1 MNVTVRGRTRHYRTV
16 TFDRA
21 RNAVLLIEQRLL
33 PHEFKI
39 VATENFRET
48 AGAIHDMV
56 VRGAGAIGATAA
68 YGLAQGAL
76 AFRGHDLK
84 KFSAHIETVY
94 QTLKAARPTAVDP
107 VNAMNGVRAA
117 MRAGKTVEEQQSL
130 ALAAAEEFA
139 NEDVRH
145 CEEIG
150 RHGAK
155 LIRNGM
161 KILTHCNAG
170 WLAFV
175 DIGTATAP
183 MYAAQAQGKKFH
195 VFCDETR
202 PRSQGATLT
211 AWELAQQKISHQ
223 IIADNAAGHLMQRG
237 EIDLVIV
244 GSDRT
249 LGRTGEVA
257 NKIGT
262 YTKAVLAARHKIPFY
277 VAIPLSTID
286 WNLKRGFDIPIEERH
301 ETKSW
306 ARGGSRKSKKRS
318 LSTAVQS
325 ASAKYIRVANPTSG
339 ARNPGFDVTPP
350 ELITGIITPVGIFKP
365 RELWKRRQELGGFSQ
380 MTSAA
385 KIELASANNQISLN
399 LRRRRGSQVVRQ
411 GSAKASFVGSIPT
424 LASKPNQLE
433 L

>member
-1 MNVTVRGRTRHYRTV
+1 MNVTLNGRTEHFRTV
-16 TFDRA
+16 TFDA
-21 RNAVLLIEQRLL
+21 RTNSVRLIEQRLL

-39 VATENFRET
+39 VAAKNFRET
-48 AGAIHDMV
+48 ALAITDMV

-76 AFRGHDLK
+76 AFRGGNLK

-94 QTLKAARPTAVDP
+94 QTLADARPTAVDP
-107 VNAMNGVRAA
+107 VNALNEVRRTMA
-117 MRAGKTVEEQQSL
+117 RGETVAGRQAL

-139 NEDVRH
+139 NDDASH
-145 CEEIG
+145 CEAIG

-161 KILTHCNAG
+161 RVLTHCNAG

-249 LGRTGEVA
+249 LGRTGEVT

-277 VAIPLSTID
+277 VAIPHSTID
-286 WNLKRGFDIPIEERH
+286 WKLKRGFDIPIEERN
-301 ETKSW
+301 ESEVLGAW
-306 ARGGSRKSKKRS
+306 GVARGKRH
-318 LSTAVQS
+318 
-325 ASAKYIRVANPTSG
+325 YIRVANPTSG

-350 ELITGIITPVGIFKP
+350 ELITGIITPAGIFKP
-365 RELWKRRQELGGFSQ
+365 REIWARRRELGF
-380 MTSAA
+380 
-385 KIELASANNQISLN
+385 I
-399 LRRRRGSQVVRQ
+399 
-411 GSAKASFVGSIPT
+411 
-424 LASKPNQLE
+424 
-433 L
+433 

>member
-1 MNVTVRGRTRHYRTV
+1 MNVTLRGRVQSCRTV
-16 TFDRA
+16 AFDRA
-21 RNAVLLIEQRLL
+21 RHAVLLVEQRLL

-39 VATENFRET
+39 VATKNFRAT
-48 AGAIHDMV
+48 AGAIRDMT

-76 AFRGHDLK
+76 AFPGRDLP
-84 KFSAHIETVY
+84 KFRRHMEIVY
-94 QTLKAARPTAVDP
+94 QTLKSARPTAVDP
-107 VNAMNGVRAA
+107 VNAMNGVRAV
-117 MRAGKTVEEQQSL
+117 MRVGRSVAEHQAL

-139 NEDVRH
+139 NENVRN
-145 CEEIG
+145 CEAIG

-175 DIGTATAP
+175 DVGSATAP
-183 MYAAQAQGKKFH
+183 LYAAQAQGRTFH

-202 PRSQGATLT
+202 PRSQGASLT

-223 IIADNAAGHLMQRG
+223 VIADNAAGHLMQRG

-249 LGRTGEVA
+249 LGRTGDVA

-262 YTKAVLAARHKIPFY
+262 YTKAVLAKRHRIPFY
-277 VAIPLSTID
+277 VAIPLSTMD
-286 WNLKRGFDIPIEERH
+286 WNLKRGLDIPIEERDAS
-301 ETKSW
+301 EVLGAWGTI
-306 ARGGSRKSKKRS
+306 
-318 LSTAVQS
+318 STPHSTLRNPQS
-325 ASAKYIRVANPTSG
+325 ARRAYVRVANPTSG

-350 ELITGIITPVGIFKP
+350 ELITGIITPMGIFKP
-365 RELWKRRQELGGFSQ
+365 GELWEQ
-380 MTSAA
+380 
-385 KIELASANNQISLN
+385 
-399 LRRRRGSQVVRQ
+399 RRRLGH
-411 GSAKASFVGSIPT
+411 T
-424 LASKPNQLE
+424 D
-433 L
+433 

>member
-1 MNVTVRGRTRHYRTV
+1 MNVTVRGRTQHFRTV

-21 RNAVLLIEQRLL
+21 QNAVKLIEQRLL
-33 PHEFKI
+33 PHEFEI
-39 VATENFRET
+39 VATQNFRAT
-48 AGAIHDMV
+48 AAAITDMV

-76 AFRGHDLK
+76 AFHGRDLK
-84 KFSAHIETVY
+84 KFSADVETAY
-94 QTLKAARPTAVDP
+94 QVLKNARPTAVDP
-107 VNAMNGVRAA
+107 VNAMNDVRAA
-117 MRAGKTVEEQQSL
+117 MCVGVTVAEQQAL

-139 NEDVRH
+139 NEDVSH

-150 RHGAK
+150 KHGAK
-155 LIRNGM
+155 LIRNDM

-175 DIGTATAP
+175 DIGSATAP
-183 MYAAQAQGKKFH
+183 LYAAQGQGKKFH

-202 PRSQGATLT
+202 PRSQGSTLT

-286 WNLKRGFDIPIEERH
+286 WNLKCGFDIPIEERH
-301 ETKSW
+301 ESEILGAWGMISNPKSEIRNPKLMRR
-306 ARGGSRKSKKRS
+306 AY
-318 LSTAVQS
+318 V
-325 ASAKYIRVANPTSG
+325 RVANPTSG
-339 ARNPGFDVTPP
+339 ARNPGFDVTPA
-350 ELITGIITPVGIFKP
+350 ELITGIVTPVGIFKP
-365 RELWKRRQELGGFSQ
+365 QELWKRRGELGFG
-380 MTSAA
+380 
-385 KIELASANNQISLN
+385 
-399 LRRRRGSQVVRQ
+399 G
-411 GSAKASFVGSIPT
+411 
-424 LASKPNQLE
+424 
-433 L
+433 

>member
-1 MNVTVRGRTRHYRTV
+1 MKVTVRGHAQHFRTV
-16 TFDRA
+16 AFDA
-21 RNAVLLIEQRLL
+21 KSNSVLLIEQRLL

-39 VATENFRET
+39 IATKNFKET
-48 AGAIHDMV
+48 ARAITDMI

-68 YGLAQGAL
+68 YGLAQGAR
-76 AFRGHDLK
+76 AFRGSDLK
-84 KFSAHIETVY
+84 KFSAHVENVY
-94 QTLKAARPTAVDP
+94 QVLKSARPTAVDP
-107 VNAMNGVRAA
+107 VNAMNDVLRVMQSGESVAE
-117 MRAGKTVEEQQSL
+117 KQQL

-139 NEDVRH
+139 NEDVKH
-145 CEEIG
+145 CEAIG
-150 RHGAK
+150 KFGAK
-155 LIRNGM
+155 LIGNGS
-161 KILTHCNAG
+161 KVLTHCNAG

-175 DIGTATAP
+175 DVGSATAP
-183 MYAAQAQGKKFH
+183 MYAAQKLGKKFH

-286 WNLKRGFDIPIEERH
+286 WNLKSGFDIPIEERSESEVLGAWGS
-301 ETKSW
+301 ETS
-306 ARGGSRKSKKRS
+306 SKFEVQNLKLGKRS
-318 LSTAVQS
+318 YV
-325 ASAKYIRVANPTSG
+325 RVANPTSG
-339 ARNPGFDVTPP
+339 ARNPGFDVTPA

-365 RELWKRRQELGGFSQ
+365 RDLWKNRTKLGF
-380 MTSAA
+380 
-385 KIELASANNQISLN
+385 
-399 LRRRRGSQVVRQ
+399 
-411 GSAKASFVGSIPT
+411 
-424 LASKPNQLE
+424 
-433 L
+433 

>member
-16 TFDRA
+16 TFDA
-21 RNAVLLIEQRLL
+21 RLNQVRLIEQRRL

-39 VATENFRET
+39 VATRDYRDT
-48 AGAIHDMV
+48 ALAIRDMV

-68 YGLAQGAL
+68 YGLAQGAQ
-76 AFRGHDLK
+76 AFRGGNLEI
-84 KFSAHIETVY
+84 FSRHLQTVY
-94 QTLKAARPTAVDP
+94 ATLQAARPTAVDP
-107 VNAMNGVRAA
+107 VNAMNAVRRA
-117 MRAGKTVEEQQSL
+117 MAPGESVAEQQVL

-139 NEDVRH
+139 DEDVRH
-145 CEEIG
+145 CEAIG

-155 LIRNGM
+155 LLRSGM
-161 KILTHCNAG
+161 RVLTHCNAG

-175 DIGTATAP
+175 DIGSATAP
-183 MYAAQAQGKKFH
+183 MYSAQAAGKKFH

-211 AWELAQQKISHQ
+211 AWELAQQGISHE

-262 YTKAVLAARHKIPFY
+262 YTKAVLAQRHGLPFY

-286 WNLKRGFDIPIEERH
+286 WRLKRGFDIPIEERD
-301 ETKSW
+301 EQEVLGAWGVT
-306 ARGGSRKSKKRS
+306 APERRRRSRMR
-318 LSTAVQS
+318 TYV
-325 ASAKYIRVANPTSG
+325 RVANPTSG
-339 ARNPGFDVTPP
+339 ARNPGFDVTPA
-350 ELITGIITPVGIFKP
+350 ELVTGIITPLGIFKP
-365 RELWKRRQELGGFSQ
+365 NEIWGRRRQLGFG
-380 MTSAA
+380 
-385 KIELASANNQISLN
+385 
-399 LRRRRGSQVVRQ
+399 R
-411 GSAKASFVGSIPT
+411 
-424 LASKPNQLE
+424 
-433 L
+433 

>member
-1 MNVTVRGRTRHYRTV
+1 
-16 TFDRA
+16 
-21 RNAVLLIEQRLL
+21 LLIEQRLL
-33 PHEFKI
+33 PHEFKT
-39 VATENFRET
+39 VATKDYRET
-48 AGAIHDMV
+48 ARAITDMI

-76 AFRGHDLK
+76 AFRGNDLK
-84 KFSAHIETVY
+84 KFSTHMEIVY
-94 QTLKAARPTAVDP
+94 RTLRIARPTAVDP
-107 VNAMNGVRAA
+107 VNAMHQTLRA
-117 MRAGKTVEEQQSL
+117 MWVGETVAEQQSL
-130 ALAAAEEFA
+130 ALAAAEEFS

-150 RHGAK
+150 KHGAK

-183 MYAAQAQGKKFH
+183 LYAAQSQGKKFH

-223 IIADNAAGHLMQRG
+223 IIADSAAGHLMQRG

-249 LGRTGEVA
+249 LGRTGEVT

-262 YTKAVLAARHKIPFY
+262 YVIAVLAERHKIPFY

-286 WNLKRGFDIPIEERH
+286 WNLKGGFEIPIEERS
-301 ETKSW
+301 ESEVLGAW
-306 ARGGSRKSKKRS
+306 GILEKRIAES
-318 LSTAVQS
+318 GTS
-325 ASAKYIRVANPTSG
+325 AFAERVYIRIANPSSG
-339 ARNPGFDVTPP
+339 ARNPGFDVTPAD
-350 ELITGIITPVGIFKP
+350 LITGIITPLGIFKP
-365 RELWKRRQELGGFSQ
+365 QELWQRRKELGFEIW
-380 MTSAA
+380 
-385 KIELASANNQISLN
+385 IELAA
-399 LRRRRGSQVVRQ
+399 
-411 GSAKASFVGSIPT
+411 
-424 LASKPNQLE
+424 
-433 L
+433 

>member
-1 MNVTVRGRTRHYRTV
+1 MNVTVQGRTEHFRTV

-21 RNAVLLIEQRLL
+21 QNVVRLIEQRLL

-39 VATENFRET
+39 VATPNFRAT
-48 AGAIHDMV
+48 AAAITDMI

-76 AFRGHDLK
+76 AFRGRDLK
-84 KFSAHIETVY
+84 KFSAHVETVY
-94 QTLKAARPTAVDP
+94 QVLKDARPTAVDP
-107 VNAMNGVRAA
+107 VNAMNDVRRH
-117 MRAGKTVEEQQSL
+117 MNPGRTVAERQFL
-130 ALAAAEEFA
+130 ALAAAEGFA
-139 NEDVRH
+139 HDDVQH
-145 CEEIG
+145 CEAIG
-150 RHGAK
+150 RHGAH
-155 LIRNGM
+155 LIKSGM
-161 KILTHCNAG
+161 KVLTHCNAG

-175 DIGTATAP
+175 DIGSATAP
-183 MYAAQAQGKKFH
+183 LYAAQAKGKKFH

-211 AWELAQQKISHQ
+211 AWELAQQKIFHQ

-286 WNLKRGFDIPIEERH
+286 WHLKSCFDIPIEERH
-301 ETKSW
+301 ESEVLGAW
-306 ARGGSRKSKKRS
+306 GVVQSPKSK
-318 LSTAVQS
+318 VQS
-325 ASAKYIRVANPTSG
+325 PKSGKVHYVRVANPASG
-339 ARNPGFDVTPP
+339 ARNPGFDVTPA
-350 ELITGIITPVGIFKP
+350 ELITGIITPLGIFKP
-365 RELWKRRQELGGFSQ
+365 RELWARRQQLGF
-380 MTSAA
+380 
-385 KIELASANNQISLN
+385 
-399 LRRRRGSQVVRQ
+399 VR
-411 GSAKASFVGSIPT
+411 
-424 LASKPNQLE
+424 
-433 L
+433 

>member
-1 MNVTVRGRTRHYRTV
+1 MNVTLRGHTEPFRTV
-16 TFDRA
+16 TFAAKNNSVR
-21 RNAVLLIEQRLL
+21 LIEQRLL

-39 VATENFRET
+39 IGTKNYRET
-48 AGAIHDMV
+48 ARAITDMI

-76 AFRGHDLK
+76 AFRGGDLK
-84 KFSAHIETVY
+84 KFSAHVETVY
-94 QTLKAARPTAVDP
+94 QTLADARPTAVDP
-107 VNAMNGVRAA
+107 VNAMNDVRRK
-117 MRAGKTVEEQQSL
+117 MLAGETVAEQQSL

-139 NEDVRH
+139 NEDARH

-150 RHGAK
+150 AHGAK

-161 KILTHCNAG
+161 RILTHCNAG

-202 PRSQGATLT
+202 PRSQGASLT

-262 YTKAVLAARHKIPFY
+262 YTKAVLARRHRIPFY

-286 WNLKRGFDIPIEERH
+286 WNLRSGKDIPIEER
-301 ETKSW
+301 S
-306 ARGGSRKSKKRS
+306 
-318 LSTAVQS
+318 QS
-325 ASAKYIRVANPTSG
+325 EVLGAWGVGATTGELEYVRVANPGST

-350 ELITGIITPVGIFKP
+350 ELITGIITPLGIYKP
-365 RELWKRRQELGGFSQ
+365 AALWKNRIRLGYQPPG
-380 MTSAA
+380 AGEEND
-385 KIELASANNQISLN
+385 KRGLAPGKKRDRL
-399 LRRRRGSQVVRQ
+399 
-411 GSAKASFVGSIPT
+411 
-424 LASKPNQLE
+424 
-433 L
+433 

>member
-1 MNVTVRGRTRHYRTV
+1 MNVNIRGQIRHYRTV
-16 TFDRA
+16 TFDA
-21 RNAVLLIEQRLL
+21 KQNQVLLIEQRLL

-39 VATENFRET
+39 VATGDFRET
-48 AGAIHDMV
+48 ARAIKDMV

-68 YGLAQGAL
+68 YGLAQGAR
-76 AFRGHDLK
+76 AFRGRDLK
-84 KFSAHIETVY
+84 KFSAHVEHVF

-107 VNAMNGVRAA
+107 VNAMNGLRKIMRAA
-117 MRAGKTVEEQQSL
+117 ETVEEQQAL

-139 NEDVRH
+139 NEDARH

-150 RHGAK
+150 KHGAR
-155 LIRNGM
+155 LIRTGM
-161 KILTHCNAG
+161 KVLTHCNAG

-175 DIGTATAP
+175 DVGSATAP
-183 MYAAQAQGKKFH
+183 MYAAQARGKKFH

-286 WNLKRGFDIPIEERH
+286 WNLKSGFEIPIEERH
-301 ETKSW
+301 EHEVLGAWGVIQNPKSEI
-306 ARGGSRKSKKRS
+306 RNPKSGKS
-318 LSTAVQS
+318 IYV
-325 ASAKYIRVANPTSG
+325 RVANPTSG
-339 ARNPGFDVTPP
+339 ARNPGFDVTPA
-350 ELITGIITPVGIFKP
+350 ELITGIITPAGIFKP
-365 RELWKRRQELGGFSQ
+365 RELWARRHELGF
-380 MTSAA
+380 
-385 KIELASANNQISLN
+385 K
-399 LRRRRGSQVVRQ
+399 
-411 GSAKASFVGSIPT
+411 K
-424 LASKPNQLE
+424 
-433 L
+433 